1 MSIEISKIVSGAQ
14 TGADRGGLDAA
25 IDLKIPYGGF
35 IPAGRRA
42 EDGRIPNKY
51 VGLVE
56 TRSDGYLVR
65 TRLNVQNSSATVIF
79 TFGPLSGGSMKTRQF
94 CEEYK
99 RPWIHIDLKKKN
111 SKHKDFLEWLDSI
124 PENKIVLNVAGN
136 RESKSPGIQKET
148 YKFLMDAFGTVSKMN
163 SVIDEL

>member
-1 MSIEISKIVSGAQ
+1 MSVEVSKIVSGAQ

-42 EDGRIPNKY
+42 EDGRIPSKY
-51 VGLVE
+51 VGLIE

-65 TRLNVQNSSATVIF
+65 TRLNAQNSSATVIF

-99 RPWIHIDLKKKN
+99 KPWMHVDLRKN
-111 SKHKDFLEWLDSI
+111 VKHTEFLEWLNSI
-124 PENKIVLNVAGN
+124 PESKIVLNVAGN

-148 YKFLMDAFGTVSKMN
+148 YKFLMNAFGMVSKMN
-163 SVIDEL
+163 SVIDKL

>member
-1 MSIEISKIVSGAQ
+1 MSVVPCKIISGAQ

-25 IDLKIPYGGF
+25 IDLKIPYGGY

-42 EDGRIPNKY
+42 EDGKIPAKY
-51 VGLVE
+51 VGLTE

-94 CEEYK
+94 CEEYDK
-99 RPWIHIDLKKKN
+99 PWMHVDLRKN
-111 SKHKDFLEWLDSI
+111 WKITEFLEWLNSI
-124 PENKIVLNVAGN
+124 PAQRLWLNVAGN
-136 RESKSPGIQKET
+136 RESKARGIQKET
-148 YKFLMDAFGTVSKMN
+148 YKFLTEALGTVSKMN
-163 SVIDEL
+163 SVVDEL